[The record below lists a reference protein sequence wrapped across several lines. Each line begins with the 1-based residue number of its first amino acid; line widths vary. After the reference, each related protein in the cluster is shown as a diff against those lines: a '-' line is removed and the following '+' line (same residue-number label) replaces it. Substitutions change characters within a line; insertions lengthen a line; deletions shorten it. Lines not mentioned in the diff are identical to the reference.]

1 MKGNTEM
8 SGLQAGTT
16 TPHAMGYAPPLAG
29 DARIQVV
36 RPPQNAAKDDE
47 LRALAYL
54 ERLEAL
60 RKRLANMLA

>member
-29 DARIQVV
+29 GARIRVLHL
-36 RPPQNAAKDDE
+36 PQNAAKDE
-47 LRALAYL
+47 EQRALAYL